1 MVKKF
6 DVESVKPGRKV
17 IEPYLR
23 VHSWILQNKFS
34 DKSWKMQFDEADT
47 DSNDCVTFKEF
58 KIWLDTPHAL
68 PPSGPN
74 SDDEEPK
81 GMEACVLL
89 AVTKLFEGGKSTK
102 SY

>member
-1 MVKKF
+1 M
-6 DVESVKPGRKV
+6 
-17 IEPYLR
+17 
-23 VHSWILQNKFS
+23 
-34 DKSWKMQFDEADT
+34 MQFDEADT

-81 GMEACVLL
+81 GMEACVLRT
-89 AVTKLFEGGKSTK
+89 VKTLFEEGNFHHDHFRRFS
-102 SY
+102 